1 MCPSNV
7 DPSMKPKRL
16 KDEKPPIELIEEA
29 FALLRRA
36 SVSAWIA
43 YCVGTLPF
51 VLAFLYFWSDMA
63 RSAFAHER
71 LSTGVVVLS
80 ALFLWMKGCHAI
92 FTRHLVNDLCGEP
105 APRWTFN
112 ALARTFA
119 HQAILQPLGLFILPL
134 SLVLF
139 LPAPWTY
146 AFFSNATVFAAD
158 PENDLRAVWRKS
170 WQQAKLWPSQ
180 NVSVLFLFKLFG
192 FFVFFNILSALLGVP
207 FLLKTL
213 LGIETV
219 FTLSPWAALNS
230 TMLAGTAAVTFL
242 CIDPMLKATYALRT
256 FYGESLHTGQDLKA
270 ELRTCTTPARAATVA
285 LLVAVIWQLSGA
297 FHLNAAETEPPRPS
311 PTESKPAIAVK
322 DLDRSIDDVIQQR
335 EYSWRLPREGDAD
348 SAKNQG
354 FLQAFFKQ
362 IEKAMHGMGN
372 LMKEFFDWIRS
383 LGGNTKSPS
392 LDGLNFSNAVR
403 GIVILLLVALAGL
416 IIWLIFRLWKRL
428 DHSQPIDAEP
438 APAAP
443 NLADE
448 SVGAEQLPEDGWI
461 RLGQDLLK
469 RGELRLALRAFYLA
483 SLAHLAERQFITL
496 AKFKSNLDYQREL
509 QRRAHALA
517 TIPELFARNVET
529 FERSWY
535 GPHEVTLELLNDFA
549 ANTERLRT
557 GA

>member
-1 MCPSNV
+1 
-7 DPSMKPKRL
+7 MKPKRI

-36 SVSAWIA
+36 SVAAWVA
-43 YCVGTLPF
+43 YCAGTLPF

-80 ALFLWMKGCHAI
+80 GLFLWMKGCHAI

-119 HQAILQPLGLFILPL
+119 HQAILQPLGLFLLPL
-134 SLVLF
+134 SVVLM

-158 PENDLRAVWRKS
+158 PENDLRAIWRKS

-213 LGIETV
+213 LGIESV

-242 CIDPMLKATYALRT
+242 CIDPMLKAAYALRT

-270 ELRTCTTPARAATVA
+270 ELRAHTTAARATSLA
-285 LLVAVIWQLSGA
+285 LLIVFFWQPMGA
-297 FHLNAAETEPPRPS
+297 GRLNAAEVESPRPT
-311 PTESKPAIAVK
+311 PTESKPAIAAK
-322 DLDRSIDDVIQQR
+322 DLNSSIDDVIQQR
-335 EYSWRLPREGDAD
+335 EYSWRLPRDENAD
-348 SAKNQG
+348 KAMNRG
-354 FLQAFFKQ
+354 FLEGFFKQ
-362 IEKAMHGMGN
+362 IEKMIHAMGN
-372 LMKEFFDWIRS
+372 LMKDFFDWIRS
-383 LGGNTKSPS
+383 LGGNTKTPS
-392 LDGLNFSNAVR
+392 LDGLSFSNAVR
-403 GIVILLLVALAGL
+403 GIVMLLLLALAGL
-416 IIWLIFRLWKRL
+416 IIWLIVRLWRRL

-438 APAAP
+438 APSAP
-443 NLADE
+443 DLADE

-461 RLGQDLLK
+461 RLAQDMLK

-483 SLAHLAERQFITL
+483 SLAHLAERQFIML

-517 TIPELFARNVET
+517 AIPELFARNVET

-535 GPHEVTLELLNDFA
+535 GPHEVTVELLNDFA
-549 ANTERLRT
+549 ANTERLRA

>member
-1 MCPSNV
+1 
-7 DPSMKPKRL
+7 
-16 KDEKPPIELIEEA
+16 
-29 FALLRRA
+29 
-36 SVSAWIA
+36 
-43 YCVGTLPF
+43 
-51 VLAFLYFWSDMA
+51 
-63 RSAFAHER
+63 
-71 LSTGVVVLS
+71 
-80 ALFLWMKGCHAI
+80 
-92 FTRHLVNDLCGEP
+92 
-105 APRWTFN
+105 
-112 ALARTFA
+112 
-119 HQAILQPLGLFILPL
+119 
-134 SLVLF
+134 
-139 LPAPWTY
+139 
-146 AFFSNATVFAAD
+146 
-158 PENDLRAVWRKS
+158 
-170 WQQAKLWPSQ
+170 
-180 NVSVLFLFKLFG
+180 
-192 FFVFFNILSALLGVP
+192 
-207 FLLKTL
+207 
-213 LGIETV
+213 
-219 FTLSPWAALNS
+219 
-230 TMLAGTAAVTFL
+230 MLAGTAAVTFL

-311 PTESKPAIAVK
+311 PAESKPAIAVK
-322 DLDRSIDDVIQQR
+322 DLERSIDDVIQQR

-383 LGGNTKSPS
+383 LGGNTKTPS
-392 LDGLNFSNAVR
+392 MDGLSFSNAVR

-529 FERSWY
+529 FERSCM
-535 GPHEVTLELLNDFA
+535 V
-549 ANTERLRT
+549 RMK
-557 GA
+557 